1 MGLLWLILLVI
12 FIVVEMITVGLISIW
27 FAGGALAALISY
39 GLGANVTIQIIV
51 FAVVTVFM
59 LIFTKPIVEKYFNTR
74 REKTNYEGVIGK
86 TVRVIERIDNV
97 NNTGAADCAGQ
108 VWTARSVRENGI
120 IEQGMLA
127 KVVEIKGVKLM
138 VEELKGE

>member
-27 FAGGALAALISY
+27 FAGGALAALLSY
-39 GLGANVTIQIIV
+39 GLGANVTVQIIV

-108 VWTARSVRENGI
+108 VWTARCVIENGI
-120 IEQGMLA
+120 IEKGALA